1 MYKKILFLFALL
13 LITVVGAKAD
23 GITATTA
30 DIGKVICEDGS
41 IYDSDEYAYLDG
53 KTAVAMIAYVD
64 NTNNVGLALSLN
76 PNLYAADLATA
87 KTNAEGL
94 TPIPGGTWVLPSV
107 DQWKLILKGFGANVS
122 EEPIDYSGIV
132 DKIKDGLH
140 LGGYTWASTLDP
152 DDENYVYNAYFDEWS
167 GGYQVRFQTVSAT
180 GEQYALPVRG
190 CLTFEPGTS
199 SPSPS
204 QTIST
209 ADIGKVL
216 CTDLSVYATQ
226 SEAIADSKTP
236 AAMIVY
242 VDEINKTGLAIALE
256 DNPAQS
262 DWNDAQTAIN
272 GFTPVNHG
280 TWKMPT
286 IDEWKQI
293 LTGCGDSESQYNTW
307 THSEIDAKLTAA
319 EGSALTGTGYWSDD
333 VVTYS
338 EIDYIDMIDVINGNF
353 VFNSTVTQPDYPNN
367 STRACLAFDIVT
379 ATPHTISID
388 PSLDGIASAS
398 RTEAAEGE
406 IFTVTVT
413 APAGQIATNAV
424 ISDGDYTDYYPISG
438 GWYNGGTFFFAMPD
452 KDVVVS
458 GVEFT
463 EESKLT
469 ENGYPQ
475 IYIGSGVSDTGTIP
489 ETVETFT
496 VEFTSN
502 NITGLDTE
510 TLTLTAPAGK
520 MLRVQKGVI
529 TKMDANAKLTI
540 RDANNSQLYLHSSSS
555 AMVDEEIFYANGDVG
570 TNVDLADETLTIE
583 TKVPLGSGSNI
594 TQYTLTLV
602 VFDPTT
608 LHTITIQD
616 AEHGTVR
623 NYGSDYATTGEAV
636 QLTVFP
642 NAGYMVDHLIIK
654 SPDDRYVWCV
664 SDLKG
669 GTWYTSEKG
678 AYSTQ
683 ATFVMPDFDVVVKPT
698 FTSAKRAAKHINRE
712 DWDGLFAKMNTF
724 GTVYATIPE
733 GIASFQVVDESV
745 GHNGFGGSMN
755 PTFDSKL
762 ILTAPSNSILQLS
775 GEMYV
780 PTWGEGRAIT
790 ICEGTSIDYDHALA
804 NFHGDTST
812 GGWQQIPAVQTNGNT
827 MCINFYSTNVRDSN
841 YGLRNVVV
849 SVVPTYF
856 AAGVWEPLT
865 HHPEVTLPHLE
876 VAYHWTAPATG
887 DTPDAV
893 LDNENVYVYTTCM
906 PHKPMARPNLKFF
919 TLSGSGN
926 GTLQFARVN
935 NADLAAN
942 TPYLVVAAGDD
953 DMSANITNSVTLKKE
968 SDVTVEAGG
977 YKFVGTTIGLTNS
990 EAAAKGAYI
999 LQEGNVWGRVTTA
1012 NPDAYIPAFRA
1023 FIVPTSSNGG
1033 QNNNLSGSF
1042 LSDMDDPSAIRTMQ
1056 LIDEDGT
1063 ISWFDLSGKPISEPN
1078 MKGVYIKNGQK
1089 VIIK

>member
-1 MYKKILFLFALL
+1 
-13 LITVVGAKAD
+13 
-23 GITATTA
+23 
-30 DIGKVICEDGS
+30 
-41 IYDSDEYAYLDG
+41 
-53 KTAVAMIAYVD
+53 
-64 NTNNVGLALSLN
+64 
-76 PNLYAADLATA
+76 
-87 KTNAEGL
+87 
-94 TPIPGGTWVLPSV
+94 
-107 DQWKLILKGFGANVS
+107 
-122 EEPIDYSGIV
+122 
-132 DKIKDGLH
+132 
-140 LGGYTWASTLDP
+140 
-152 DDENYVYNAYFDEWS
+152 
-167 GGYQVRFQTVSAT
+167 
-180 GEQYALPVRG
+180 
-190 CLTFEPGTS
+190 
-199 SPSPS
+199 
-204 QTIST
+204 
-209 ADIGKVL
+209 
-216 CTDLSVYATQ
+216 
-226 SEAIADSKTP
+226 
-236 AAMIVY
+236 
-242 VDEINKTGLAIALE
+242 
-256 DNPAQS
+256 
-262 DWNDAQTAIN
+262 
-272 GFTPVNHG
+272 
-280 TWKMPT
+280 
-286 IDEWKQI
+286 
-293 LTGCGDSESQYNTW
+293 
-307 THSEIDAKLTAA
+307 
-319 EGSALTGTGYWSDD
+319 
-333 VVTYS
+333 
-338 EIDYIDMIDVINGNF
+338 
-353 VFNSTVTQPDYPNN
+353 
-367 STRACLAFDIVT
+367 
-379 ATPHTISID
+379 
-388 PSLDGIASAS
+388 
-398 RTEAAEGE
+398 
-406 IFTVTVT
+406 
-413 APAGQIATNAV
+413 
-424 ISDGDYTDYYPISG
+424 
-438 GWYNGGTFFFAMPD
+438 
-452 KDVVVS
+452 
-458 GVEFT
+458 
-463 EESKLT
+463 
-469 ENGYPQ
+469 
-475 IYIGSGVSDTGTIP
+475 
-489 ETVETFT
+489 
-496 VEFTSN
+496 
-502 NITGLDTE
+502 
-510 TLTLTAPAGK
+510 
-520 MLRVQKGVI
+520 
-529 TKMDANAKLTI
+529 
-540 RDANNSQLYLHSSSS
+540 
-555 AMVDEEIFYANGDVG
+555 
-570 TNVDLADETLTIE
+570 
-583 TKVPLGSGSNI
+583 
-594 TQYTLTLV
+594 
-602 VFDPTT
+602 
-608 LHTITIQD
+608 
-616 AEHGTVR
+616 
-623 NYGSDYATTGEAV
+623 
-636 QLTVFP
+636 
-642 NAGYMVDHLIIK
+642 
-654 SPDDRYVWCV
+654 
-664 SDLKG
+664 
-669 GTWYTSEKG
+669 
-678 AYSTQ
+678 
-683 ATFVMPDFDVVVKPT
+683 VMPDFDVVVKPT